1 MTEAAAREDGLRVAA
16 VWGTTVIAMRTLSR
30 GESFAL
36 GDDPGSI
43 LPIPD
48 GLVMSPAPLRSVA
61 NGWELDSRGAVNGVL
76 MLRGRNEDP
85 VALAKSG
92 AGIAVMPGDYGLVQ
106 YGLFSVFFQYS
117 PTLETPK
124 ASRDF
129 EWLALLAIVCS
140 SVLHVGSLGLLRAL
154 LTPPPLEKPLALTD
168 PEEYAARFGLR
179 RTLAETPPPPTPGES
194 AGGSGVKDPGM
205 HDKKPQGG
213 GKKIQGAEGKFGMKA
228 QGDKTEIPGDP
239 KPTTHYGGLSD
250 VLDSDTGKEI
260 KNTLKTIDTV
270 ASALSGLN
278 GQNIVLGAGSGTG
291 LRGGGGGGGGNSAG
305 VAFGSGS
312 LNTGFGAGN
321 GGGFGAG
328 SGGAGGRG
336 AGGNGAGGAGG
347 GNGSGVGG
355 PQERGVAVS
364 AGAPQSRGGLT
375 QEQVRRVVAAHVGAL
390 RACYE
395 SEAQKNPNLKGGVTA
410 AFQIEPSGSVSTA
423 SVANSSLGN
432 PRVEGCVIRQVKSWR
447 FPSSDSPTTVAGY
460 PFKFGVGG

>member
-1 MTEAAAREDGLRVAA
+1 MRDDALRVAA
-16 VWGTTVIAMRTLSR
+16 VWGTTVIAHRTLGR
-30 GESFAL
+30 GESFL
-36 GDDPGSI
+36 FGDEPSAV

-48 GLVMSPAPLRSVA
+48 GLAMSASPLRAAQS
-61 NGWELDSRGAVNGVL
+61 GWELDASGAVSGLL

-85 VALAKSG
+85 VALARTG
-92 AGIAVMPGDYGLVQ
+92 AGVAVMPGDYGILQ

-117 PTLETPK
+117 ASVETPT
-124 ASRDF
+124 ATRDW

-154 LTPPPLEKPLALTD
+154 LTPPPLDKPLALTD
-168 PEEYAARFGLR
+168 PDEYAARFGLR
-179 RTLAETPPPPTPGES
+179 RTIAEVPPPSPPGD
-194 AGGSGVKDPGM
+194 APGGSGVKDPGM

-213 GKKIQGAEGKFGMKA
+213 GKKIQGDEGKFGLKA
-228 QGDKTEIPGDP
+228 AGDKTEIPGEP

-260 KNTLKTIDTV
+260 KNTLKTIDSV

-278 GQNIVLGAGSGTG
+278 GQNVVLGGGAGTG

-336 AGGNGAGGAGG
+336 AGGNGAGGSGGGAGG
-347 GNGSGVGG
+347 GNGSGNGG
-355 PQERGVAVS
+355 PSERGVSVA
-364 AGAPQSRGGLT
+364 AGAPTSRGGLS

-395 SEAQKNPNLKGGVTA
+395 SEAQKNPSLKGGVTA
-410 AFQIEPSGSVSTA
+410 AFQIDPSGSVSSA

-447 FPSSDSPTTVAGY
+447 FPASDSPTIVGGY